1 LQKVI
6 LILLLGVLQHSDSSG
21 NIFLTATQ
29 ELFFLDILLG
39 EASTALLAS
48 RLAIQASFDKL
59 YLKKDSLLMILV
71 VKSPY
76 LNFLLLEFF

>member
-1 LQKVI
+1 
-6 LILLLGVLQHSDSSG
+6 
-21 NIFLTATQ
+21 LTATQ

-48 RLAIQASFDKL
+48 RLALQASFDKL
-59 YLKKDSLLMILV
+59 SLKEDSLLVILV